1 MTHTYAVFAT
11 DDTVELNIIRESTLS
26 VVTGLR
32 LTPDD
37 ADRLAEGLRV
47 KAAAVRSK
55 ATTFTCPDCGAVS
68 HNPNDAREGYCGRC
82 HAWTR
87 PDPTTP
93 GNP

>member
-1 MTHTYAVFAT
+1 LTNLWELVMT
-11 DDTVELNIIRESTLS
+11 DPMDE
-26 VVTGLR
+26 
-32 LTPDD
+32 
-37 ADRLAEGLRV
+37 
-47 KAAAVRSK
+47 